1 MHPSRDAVIM
11 LIVLATIL
19 GFSATGRM
27 HTLIR
32 ILEIGIGV
40 ALVGGAVAWFSH

>member
-1 MHPSRDAVIM
+1 MHPARDAVIM
-11 LIVLATIL
+11 LIVLATIF

-32 ILEIGIGV
+32 IIEIGIGA
-40 ALVGGAVAWFSH
+40 ALIGGAIAWFSH